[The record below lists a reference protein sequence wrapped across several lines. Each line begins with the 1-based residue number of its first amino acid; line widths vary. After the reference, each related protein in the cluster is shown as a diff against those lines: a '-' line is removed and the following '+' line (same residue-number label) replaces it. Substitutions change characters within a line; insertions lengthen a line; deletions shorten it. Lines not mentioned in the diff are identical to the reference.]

1 MYLSRIKRS
10 LFLLIS
16 ASSAVLMSL
25 NPSFARDITIQVW
38 AGGSNVND
46 AYRVDAIVMAAD
58 ILEKEAVIRGENLNI
73 TVETKY
79 DFDGWGGFKQA
90 VTLAAEAK
98 KAPHIVVTGH
108 GDIAPWSQSGL
119 IRPIE
124 NYVDFD
130 SWPLSDLFEN
140 LVEISSYEGVI
151 YEIGRAHV

>member
-58 ILEKEAVIRGENLNI
+58 ILEKEAVINGENLNI

-79 DFDGWGGFKQA
+79 DFDGF
-90 VTLAAEAK
+90 
-98 KAPHIVVTGH
+98 
-108 GDIAPWSQSGL
+108 
-119 IRPIE
+119 PIGK
-124 NYVDFD
+124 N
-130 SWPLSDLFEN
+130 N
-140 LVEISSYEGVI
+140 
-151 YEIGRAHV
+151 